1 MSAKAA
7 FSLADLQQGAKKLTQ
22 VGEPEAC
29 AAKKT
34 ESKDDAAASAAALES
49 LEQLWDKHA
58 GDLDLIFGELKAN
71 PAKAKKPHHTPHN
84 AKEFATKFVAGYY
97 TVIDGS
103 SDDHA
108 DVAESKTAHK

>member
-7 FSLADLQQGAKKLTQ
+7 FSLADLQQGAKKLNN
-22 VGEPEAC
+22 VGEPEAG
-29 AAKKT
+29 AKKT
-34 ESKDDAAASAAALES
+34 ESKDDAAAAAAALES

-58 GDLDLIFGELKAN
+58 GDLDLIFAELKAN
-71 PAKAKKPHHTPHN
+71 PAKAKKAHHKPN
-84 AKEFATKFVAGYY
+84 SAKEFATKFVAGYY
-97 TVIDGS
+97 TVIEGS